1 MLRLLFCQP
10 FSGGTAPLA
19 VLKNFICVFSPQVYN
34 MEETLQYIRKE
45 ELFMIFYKM
54 KRAAACLTA
63 VLLCAGLLSGCTS
76 GAKTG
81 NRLILDGYKFNISQ
95 ATVKELTDTGLT
107 ISGDIDP
114 ETAIPAG
121 TMMAQPILLEKDGV
135 PAASM
140 VIANPGKADMPLSRC
155 RVYKLTGFYTID
167 GTQGA
172 SEVIYEGVNFAGYT
186 KEKVEKTLGRPEN
199 ADKTT
204 DLSTLNQFD
213 YSGPSYGVILSF
225 DSDGAVSQVELD
237 YTGYKT
243 AAR

>member
-1 MLRLLFCQP
+1 
-10 FSGGTAPLA
+10 
-19 VLKNFICVFSPQVYN
+19 
-34 MEETLQYIRKE
+34 
-45 ELFMIFYKM
+45 MIFNKI
-54 KRAAACLTA
+54 KRAAAALSA
-63 VLLCAGLLSGCTS
+63 ALLCAGLLAGCTA

-95 ATVKELTDTGLT
+95 ATVTDLTDAGLA
-107 ISGDIDP
+107 IGEDIDP

-140 VIANPGKADMPLSRC
+140 VIANPGKMEIPLSRC

-172 SEVIYEGVNFAGYT
+172 SEVIYEGVNFTGYT

-204 DLSTLNQFD
+204 DLSTLKQFD
-213 YSGPSYGVILSF
+213 YSGPNYGAVISF
-225 DSDGAVSQVELD
+225 DGEGVVSQVELD
-237 YTGYKT
+237 YTGFT
-243 AAR
+243 PQSP